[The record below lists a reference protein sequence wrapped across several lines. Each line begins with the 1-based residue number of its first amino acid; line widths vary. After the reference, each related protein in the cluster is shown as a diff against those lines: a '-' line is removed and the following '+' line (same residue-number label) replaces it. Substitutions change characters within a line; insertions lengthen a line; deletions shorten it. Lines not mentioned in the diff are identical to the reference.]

1 MYDDISFL
9 EYIYEKSKIEQEL
22 IGGILKKIIELRN
35 IELYN
40 VNIII
45 KEQLYNYRK
54 IASSAKTMLERRN
67 KKIKE
72 ISIFSKMMKHMS
84 VKINITAES
93 ETKDIINILIQ
104 ESKINIDEIIKNSKE
119 AKIKSKSIRNLSDR
133 FIIYEQE
140 FISKLKIIKIRE
152 SKNI

>member
-9 EYIYEKSKIEQEL
+9 EYIYEKAKIEQEL
-22 IGGILKKIIELRN
+22 IGGTLKKIIELRN
-35 IELYN
+35 IELEN

>member
-35 IELYN
+35 IELEN

-67 KKIKE
+67 KKVKE

-84 VKINITAES
+84 VKINITVES
-93 ETKDIINILIQ
+93 DAKDIINILIQ

-133 FIIYEQE
+133 LVMYEQE
-140 FISKLKIIKIRE
+140 FISKLKIIKI
-152 SKNI
+152 K

>member
-9 EYIYEKSKIEQEL
+9 EYIYEKAKIEQEL
-22 IGGILKKIIELRN
+22 IGGTLKKIIELRN
-35 IELYN
+35 IELEN

-133 FIIYEQE
+133 LVMYEQE